1 MFELVRK
8 AMLMGIGALSLTK
21 ETAEKLAA
29 DLAQKGE
36 VTEDEAKKLV
46 DELIERG
53 NKERAQIQATI
64 EEHVQKLL
72 AETGVAT
79 KSDIQALENRLAS
92 LEKQL
97 RSPASKS

>member
-1 MFELVRK
+1 MFELGRK

-36 VTEDEAKKLV
+36 VTEEEAKKLV

-53 NKERAQIQATI
+53 NKERVQVHATI
-64 EEHVQKLL
+64 EKQVQKLL

-79 KSDIQALENRLAS
+79 KSDLQRLEERLAS

-97 RSPASKS
+97 RPRSSES